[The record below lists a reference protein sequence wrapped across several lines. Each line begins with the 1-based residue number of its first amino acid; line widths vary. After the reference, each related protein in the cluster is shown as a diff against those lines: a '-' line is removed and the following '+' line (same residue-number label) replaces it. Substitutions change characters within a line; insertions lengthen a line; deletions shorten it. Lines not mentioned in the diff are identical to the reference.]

1 MAESLITIHPK
12 EPARL
17 SLATLPTP
25 VVELANLS
33 KQLGSSRL
41 LMKRDDLT
49 GVELSGNKIRKLEY
63 LLSDAQAKGCDCL
76 ITHGGFQ
83 SNHCRATAAAGA
95 RLGMKVR
102 LALRLPEGAPPAQ
115 DGNLFLDGLF
125 GAKIS
130 MHSIADYSGKKKELI
145 ERTIAEESAEGRR
158 PYFFPVGASVP
169 LGCWG
174 YIRMMAELADQIGRD
189 TKVDLFVAVSSSGTL
204 AGMILGKALLHLD
217 HWHVRG
223 IPVSDSVTF
232 FQKDLRELMDA
243 TIRMFGLDVTQEQT
257 PIDLVDG
264 FIGAGYAI
272 PYPEAVET
280 IKLLARTEGVLLDP
294 TYTGKAMTG
303 YLDIVRKGKVRL
315 GAVPVFIH
323 TGGVFG
329 MMARKDLFAV

>member
-1 MAESLITIHPK
+1 M
-12 EPARL
+12 
-17 SLATLPTP
+17 LPTP
-25 VVELANLS
+25 AAELANLS
-33 KQLGSSRL
+33 KQIGGQRL

-63 LLSDAQAKGCDCL
+63 LLADSQAKGCDCL
-76 ITHGGFQ
+76 VTHGGFQ

-102 LALRLPEGAPPAQ
+102 LLLRLPEAGLPAN

-125 GAKIS
+125 GAKIC
-130 MHSIADYSGKKKELI
+130 MYSIAEYNGRKKELI
-145 ERTIAEESAEGRR
+145 ETALAEERAEGRN

-174 YIRMMAELADQIGRD
+174 YIRMMAELAEQLGPS
-189 TKVDLFVAVSSSGTL
+189 TKVDLFAAVSSSGTL
-204 AGMILGKALLHLD
+204 AGMILGKALLHLNN
-217 HWHVRG
+217 WHVRG
-223 IPVSDSVTF
+223 IPVSDSVAF

-243 TIRMFGLDVTQEQT
+243 TIQMFGLDLAEEQT

-272 PYPEAVET
+272 PYPGAVET
-280 IKLLARTEGVLLDP
+280 ICQVARTEGILLDP

-303 YLDIVRKGKVRL
+303 YLDVVKKGGVRA
-315 GAVPVFIH
+315 GAVPLFVH

-329 MMARKDLFAV
+329 MMARRDLFSG